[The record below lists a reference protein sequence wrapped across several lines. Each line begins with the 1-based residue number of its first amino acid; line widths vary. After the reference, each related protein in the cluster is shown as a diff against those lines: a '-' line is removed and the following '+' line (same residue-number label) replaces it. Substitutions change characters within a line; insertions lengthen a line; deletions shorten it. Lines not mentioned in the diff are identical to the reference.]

1 MAIQKITVVDEI
13 EASETQWWFLYEEDT
28 KELRDIPIQ
37 CSGYI
42 SSPRILILADTEE
55 ELEQYII
62 DNDLIVPTDED
73 QELNYAEHFVIE

>member
-55 ELEQYII
+55 ELLTYIEE
-62 DNDLIVPTDED
+62 NNLIFPSE
-73 QELNYAEHFVIE
+73 

>member
-1 MAIQKITVVDEI
+1 MAIEKITVVDEI

-42 SSPRILILADTEE
+42 SSPRILILGDTKE
-55 ELEQYII
+55 ELLTYIEE
-62 DNDLIVPTDED
+62 NDLIIPIGDED
-73 QELNYAEHFVIE
+73 EL

>member
-1 MAIQKITVVDEI
+1 MAIQKITVVDGI

-55 ELEQYII
+55 ELLTYIEE
-62 DNDLIVPTDED
+62 NNLIVPTHIEG
-73 QELNYAEHFVIE
+73 EL

>member
-55 ELEQYII
+55 ELLSYIEE
-62 DNDLIVPTDED
+62 NDLTIPSEEYED
-73 QELNYAEHFVIE
+73 T